1 MELALSFTY
10 LERNVVLQQSAGL
23 DLDTLRTLATF
34 HPKQSSSSPSSSPG
48 NSSCGAAL
56 AAVQAAA
63 LAGGSWAVKLL
74 DSDGKLGPGILEG
87 NTQWLGRYSECLD
100 PGVAQ
105 AANGTSYYLVNFY
118 LALALGPGAK

>member
-105 AANGTSYYLVNFY
+105 AANGTSYYLANFY

>member
-1 MELALSFTY
+1 MSFTY

-34 HPKQSSSSPSSSPG
+34 DPKQSSSSPG
-48 NSSCGAAL
+48 NSSCGVAL

>member
-34 HPKQSSSSPSSSPG
+34 DPKQSSSSPG

>member
-1 MELALSFTY
+1 MQLALSFTY

-34 HPKQSSSSPSSSPG
+34 HPKPSSSSPG

-105 AANGTSYYLVNFY
+105 AANGTSYYLANFY

>member
-34 HPKQSSSSPSSSPG
+34 QPKQSSSSPG

>member
-34 HPKQSSSSPSSSPG
+34 HPKQSSSSPG

-105 AANGTSYYLVNFY
+105 AANGTSYYLANFY

>member
-1 MELALSFTY
+1 MSFTY

-34 HPKQSSSSPSSSPG
+34 HPKPSSPSPG

-105 AANGTSYYLVNFY
+105 AANGTSYYLANFY

>member
-34 HPKQSSSSPSSSPG
+34 HPKQSSSSSSPG

-105 AANGTSYYLVNFY
+105 AANGTSYYLANFY
-118 LALALGPGAK
+118 LALALEPGAK

>member
-1 MELALSFTY
+1 MSFTY

-34 HPKQSSSSPSSSPG
+34 HPKQSSSSSSSSPG

-105 AANGTSYYLVNFY
+105 AANGTSYYLANFY

>member
-34 HPKQSSSSPSSSPG
+34 DPKQSSSSSPG

>member
-1 MELALSFTY
+1 MSFTY

-34 HPKQSSSSPSSSPG
+34 EPKPSSSSPG

>member
-1 MELALSFTY
+1 MSFTY
-10 LERNVVLQQSAGL
+10 LERHVVLQQSAGL

-34 HPKQSSSSPSSSPG
+34 HPKQSSSSSPG

-105 AANGTSYYLVNFY
+105 AANGTSYYLANFY

>member
-34 HPKQSSSSPSSSPG
+34 HPKQSSPSSSPG

>member
-1 MELALSFTY
+1 M
-10 LERNVVLQQSAGL
+10 LQQSAGL
-23 DLDTLRTLATF
+23 DLDTLRTLAAF
-34 HPKQSSSSPSSSPG
+34 DSKQSSYSPSSSSSSSPG

-105 AANGTSYYLVNFY
+105 AANGTSYYLANFY
-118 LALALGPGAK
+118 LVLALGPGAK